1 MKLTRVG
8 AALAALCVLA
18 VGVLLAG
25 CGGSD
30 SDDASGGGS
39 KELVVTSFGGDYE
52 KAQQRA
58 LFAKFEERY
67 GVKVKLV
74 TVYSADALAKLTAA
88 RGNAG
93 FDVVQFSGG
102 QEVQA
107 AADGLLEE
115 VEPDELDNAA
125 AVYPQAEQKGY
136 APAYAF
142 DVTGLIHRD
151 SLQPAPDSWRS
162 LSDPAYRGRVAIP
175 DISNTFGVQTL
186 VGLANVNGGGEDD
199 VEPGFEALKGTVG
212 NIHSVF
218 KDAPTMVQLMSRR
231 EVDLAVYDG
240 IYTFLMQK
248 QGIPVEFSVPKE
260 GSFLTKVTMNAVEG
274 TKNRDLALKLIDM
287 ALDPEVQA
295 EFADGSGSVPTNRDA
310 RVTGPAARVVATPEE
325 ISRLQALDDAL
336 VARNRAAWTSEW
348 NRIIAK

>member
-1 MKLTRVG
+1 MKLTRAR

-18 VGVLLAG
+18 GGGVLAG

-30 SDDASGGGS
+30 SDGSSGGS

-52 KAQQRA
+52 KAQQKA
-58 LFAKFEERY
+58 LFEKFEQKY
-67 GVKVKLV
+67 DVKVKLV
-74 TVYSADALAKLTAA
+74 TLYSADALAKLTAA

-102 QEVQA
+102 QEAQA
-107 AADGLLEE
+107 AADGLLEK
-115 VEPDELDNAA
+115 VSSDELPNAG
-125 AVYPQAEQKGY
+125 AVYPQAVQDGY

-151 SLQPAPDSWRS
+151 TLEPAPDSWTS
-162 LSDPAYRGRVAIP
+162 LSDSAYKGRVAIP

-186 VGLANVNGGGEDD
+186 VGLANVGGGGETD
-199 VEPGFEALKGTVG
+199 VQPGFEALKGTVG

-218 KDAPTMVQLMSRR
+218 KDAPTMVQLMSRD

-240 IYTFLMQK
+240 IYTYLMQK

-260 GSFLTKVTMNAVEG
+260 GSFLTKVTMNAVAG

-310 RVTGPAARVVATPEE
+310 KVTGPAAKVVATPEE
-325 ISRLQALDDAL
+325 ISRLQALDDAY
-336 VARNRAAWTSEW
+336 VAKNRAAWTSEW